1 MLKGHSTVFRLLRN
15 LHSEP
20 FRVAYLKIYATE
32 QNNTTSAW
40 QMTIRSMH
48 KSSLIH
54 TDTNDWEAILN
65 YMAVAEST
73 HKILHFHNTIFKLET
88 L

>member
-1 MLKGHSTVFRLLRN
+1 
-15 LHSEP
+15 
-20 FRVAYLKIYATE
+20 
-32 QNNTTSAW
+32 
-40 QMTIRSMH
+40 MH

-54 TDTNDWEAILN
+54 TDTNAWEAILN

-88 L
+88 LWIWHEFKMSVCFTVKGILSFLYKCQNI